1 VAGVPMALGRGLA
14 AERDRDVGASM
25 IAVISDQ
32 YWARRFNRALDVI
45 GRTLVV
51 NGHPVSIVGVT
62 APHFTGFVPGTR
74 PDITLPLSVRVLDE
88 KQFLDQ
94 RDTWTSLSI
103 LARVKPD
110 VSEAQAAAAT
120 DVAFR
125 QYMSHKDNQWIAG
138 RDPEGFAVARLVP
151 AARGSQSLRQRY
163 ATPLMVLMALVG
175 LILLIAAANVANLLL
190 VRGEARER
198 EVAIRLCVGGGRV
211 RLIRQF
217 LTESLLLALCGAGL
231 GFVLAIWG
239 TSAVMAL
246 FATLESPVQ
255 LNVTPN
261 ARVLGFTAAITL
273 TTGILF
279 GLLPAFKSTRVDLSP
294 ALKDGVTRRR
304 APRRWIAGHALL
316 VSQLAL
322 GVIVI
327 AFAGL
332 LGRTLYNLKTLNT
345 GFNGDRVLV
354 FTLDSYGTALDAAM
368 RSAVYDELRARLR
381 TLPGVTQVAVSRS
394 VPVHTSGNARLLDLP
409 GTPET
414 SEERLAFTNIITPRY
429 FDVFGIR
436 LLRGRDFSDQD
447 TKTSLPV
454 AIISTSMARLYFGDR
469 DPLGQTFAFMS
480 EKDKPLTVIGLVED
494 THQMNLREKAPAIV
508 YSALTQAEEPPRSMN
523 FIMKTA
529 LEPTTLAATAT
540 AAARAVSKDVII
552 RYVRT
557 MEEQVNASLVRER
570 LLASFSSTFAVL
582 ALVLAAV
589 GLYGVMSY
597 HVSRRSREIGIRM
610 ALGARRNSVL
620 MQVLRQTLV
629 VSVSGIAIGIAA
641 VLLTT
646 GYLSTL
652 LFGLSERD
660 PLTLVTV
667 SLALLVTASVAGF
680 FQARRAATIDP
691 VRAIKSE

>member
-1 VAGVPMALGRGLA
+1 
-14 AERDRDVGASM
+14 
-25 IAVISDQ
+25 
-32 YWARRFNRALDVI
+32 
-45 GRTLVV
+45 
-51 NGHPVSIVGVT
+51 
-62 APHFTGFVPGTR
+62 
-74 PDITLPLSVRVLDE
+74 
-88 KQFLDQ
+88 
-94 RDTWTSLSI
+94 
-103 LARVKPD
+103 
-110 VSEAQAAAAT
+110 
-120 DVAFR
+120 
-125 QYMSHKDNQWIAG
+125 
-138 RDPEGFAVARLVP
+138 
-151 AARGSQSLRQRY
+151 
-163 ATPLMVLMALVG
+163 
-175 LILLIAAANVANLLL
+175 
-190 VRGEARER
+190 
-198 EVAIRLCVGGGRV
+198 
-211 RLIRQF
+211 
-217 LTESLLLALCGAGL
+217 
-231 GFVLAIWG
+231 
-239 TSAVMAL
+239 
-246 FATLESPVQ
+246 
-255 LNVTPN
+255 
-261 ARVLGFTAAITL
+261 
-273 TTGILF
+273 
-279 GLLPAFKSTRVDLSP
+279 
-294 ALKDGVTRRR
+294 
-304 APRRWIAGHALL
+304 
-316 VSQLAL
+316 
-322 GVIVI
+322 
-327 AFAGL
+327 
-332 LGRTLYNLKTLNT
+332 
-345 GFNGDRVLV
+345 
-354 FTLDSYGTALDAAM
+354 
-368 RSAVYDELRARLR
+368 
-381 TLPGVTQVAVSRS
+381 

-429 FDVFGIR
+429 FEVFGIR

-680 FQARRAATIDP
+680 FPARRAATIDP

>member
-1 VAGVPMALGRGLA
+1 
-14 AERDRDVGASM
+14 
-25 IAVISDQ
+25 
-32 YWARRFNRALDVI
+32 
-45 GRTLVV
+45 
-51 NGHPVSIVGVT
+51 
-62 APHFTGFVPGTR
+62 
-74 PDITLPLSVRVLDE
+74 
-88 KQFLDQ
+88 
-94 RDTWTSLSI
+94 
-103 LARVKPD
+103 
-110 VSEAQAAAAT
+110 
-120 DVAFR
+120 
-125 QYMSHKDNQWIAG
+125 
-138 RDPEGFAVARLVP
+138 
-151 AARGSQSLRQRY
+151 
-163 ATPLMVLMALVG
+163 
-175 LILLIAAANVANLLL
+175 
-190 VRGEARER
+190 
-198 EVAIRLCVGGGRV
+198 
-211 RLIRQF
+211 
-217 LTESLLLALCGAGL
+217 
-231 GFVLAIWG
+231 
-239 TSAVMAL
+239 
-246 FATLESPVQ
+246 
-255 LNVTPN
+255 
-261 ARVLGFTAAITL
+261 
-273 TTGILF
+273 
-279 GLLPAFKSTRVDLSP
+279 
-294 ALKDGVTRRR
+294 
-304 APRRWIAGHALL
+304 
-316 VSQLAL
+316 
-322 GVIVI
+322 VIVI

-680 FQARRAATIDP
+680 FPARRAATIDP